1 MSRLLRGSSARARR
15 VLEWNGPFGVVHV
28 HCRAEGR
35 EPLLIQ
41 LPVDRF
47 DDVRRIHV
55 AQGSVKY
62 IATHH
67 EVIGL
72 DPFSWTPD
80 QLGERSSRC

>member
-1 MSRLLRGSSARARR
+1 MSRLLPGTSARARR
-15 VLEWNGPFGVVHV
+15 ALCGMGLSGWSTSIA
-28 HCRAEGR
+28 RAEGR

-55 AQGSVKY
+55 AQGSVKR

-67 EVIGL
+67 EVM
-72 DPFSWTPD
+72 
-80 QLGERSSRC
+80 